1 MEDMKL
7 QKSRRSYIRELTE
20 KIIENLLFVCAVIAI
35 IVVFLIIGFIFAQ
48 GWPVIQKYGIAHF
61 LFNLEWKPLAED
73 VQFGLLPMIV
83 GSFAV
88 TFGALAISVPLGVSC
103 AVFLAEFA
111 PQWAAK
117 RIRPAIE
124 LMAGIPSV
132 VYGFWA
138 LVVLVPIIMNNLGGR
153 GMSILAGSIILGIMA
168 LPFIINIA
176 EDAIRAIP
184 NEYREGSLAL
194 GATHWQTV
202 KYVVIPAAKSGILT
216 AIILGMALT
225 IGETMAVILVAG
237 NAPIIPGSILDMVRT
252 LTAHIAL
259 EMGYAAGEH
268 QQALFVSGI
277 ILFVII
283 MILNSLA
290 LLIYKRA
297 GER

>member
-1 MEDMKL
+1 VKNVLL
-7 QKSRRSYIRELTE
+7 QEKSRRTQIRELTGKVIE
-20 KIIENLLFVCAVIAI
+20 KLLLFCAIVAI
-35 IVVFLIIGFIFAQ
+35 IVVFLIVGFIFTQ
-48 GWPVIQKYGIAHF
+48 GWSVIQKYGIAHF
-61 LFNLEWKPLAED
+61 LFNLEWEPLDEPA
-73 VQFGLLPMIV
+73 QFGLLPMIV
-83 GSFAV
+83 GSFVV
-88 TFGALAISVPLGVSC
+88 TFGALLISVPLSISC

-138 LVVLVPIIMNNLGGR
+138 LVVLVPLIMNYLGGR

-168 LPFIINIA
+168 LPFIISIA
-176 EDAIRAIP
+176 EDAIRAVP
-184 NEYREGSLAL
+184 KEYREASLAL

-202 KYVVIPAAKSGILT
+202 KYVVLPAAKSGILT

-225 IGETMAVILVAG
+225 IGETMAVILVIG
-237 NAPIIPGSILDMVRT
+237 NAVIIPDSILCMVRT

-268 QQALFVSGI
+268 QQALFVAGI
-277 ILFVII
+277 VLFVVI

-297 GER
+297 GV